1 MKKRFFLRT
10 GILLL
15 LFMTTWSSIAQ
26 IKVTGTVK
34 DDLSL
39 IFGVTV
45 IERGTNNGVLTDF
58 DGNFIIT
65 VKSEKSVLQLSYIG
79 MKTISQV
86 VGQQTSFNFT
96 MEEDAA
102 QLDEIVVVGYGTQ
115 KKSDLTGSVSSVKT
129 SQLQTQSASN
139 VSDLLQGRVAGLQM
153 VKSSD
158 NPNAASEVRIRG
170 ASSLFGTNEPLVV
183 IDGFPFG
190 NDLSGLKQINP
201 ANIES
206 MEILKDASSAAIY
219 GSQGANGVILITT
232 KSGKIGKSKIY
243 VRSQISVGS
252 FTSEFDRWKDPVLM
266 AQLSNESKVNGGF
279 LPLYVGEP
287 FLGVYYPSIQELE
300 TGEYPYFTDW
310 TDVVFRDMKITTNL
324 TVGANGGNE
333 DSRYNIALNYWDE
346 EGQYKENNYDRLNVV
361 ASLNQK
367 ITNKLSARVNTNV
380 TFTNTQ
386 RDTGRGVY
394 GNTFNRNPLFP
405 IYNNGNPDDGF
416 FRTNDMD
423 FDNPVERRAAGF
435 VDKGET
441 LDLILNAALTYNITP
456 HFKLQSTVS
465 YKHGATTN
473 DSYTPMDF
481 NASFD
486 GIAAIYNYKD
496 NSFSSENFLTYTN
509 DFGKHNISAMVGWTY
524 QKNTNRTSY
533 LEGRDFISDALTNQA
548 LELSAVDNRV
558 IRNSAFETG
567 LESVYTRWTYNYDG
581 KYLLNLTARADGST
595 KFGANNKWGY
605 FPSIG
610 AGWNV
615 HKEDFFGD
623 NQTWNT
629 FKIRTS
635 FGVTGNQ
642 GVSPYQT
649 LTRYGSDVFY
659 NGTDWVTTIGPGTIG
674 TSGRFT
680 TFVGIPSKDLKWES
694 TSQLNIGFE
703 TQFFNNKLRFEFDY
717 YIKRT
722 TDLIRNKILAPS
734 TAFDFLPVNDG
745 EIENKGLEMTLE
757 YRNLI
762 NSGNFKL
769 TPLLTLSGNKNKVID
784 IGTAVDSGL
793 IEDLYGNIYL
803 PNRNDVF
810 FAQLA
815 NVYAIGQPARS
826 FYGYRTDGL
835 IQNAEDA
842 AGHLGPRGIIGRVKY
857 VDLSG
862 DGKIGPEDRTI
873 IGNPNPDFFGS
884 LNLAFQ
890 YKKWDA
896 SVFFDGVYGNEIF
909 DMQKY
914 TRTEAISKRWT
925 PDNPNNEYRRHIDIS
940 GGDLVSDHYV
950 ADGSYLRLQNISLG
964 YTTEIRKI
972 ANTKLRLYLNVDNI
986 YTWTKYAGYSP
997 EVGLEGLDF
1006 GGIPRTSTTTLGLD
1020 ITF

>member
-15 LFMTTWSSIAQ
+15 FFITTWSSIAQ
-26 IKVTGTVK
+26 IQVTGTVK
-34 DDLSL
+34 DDLGLMS
-39 IFGVTV
+39 GVTI
-45 IERGTNNGVLTDF
+45 IERGTTNGVLTDF
-58 DGNFIIT
+58 DGNFSIT
-65 VKSEKSVLQLSYIG
+65 VKSEKSVLQLSYLG
-79 MKTISQV
+79 MKTITQI
-86 VGQQTSFNFT
+86 VGQQTNFDFI
-96 MEEDAA
+96 MEEDTA
-102 QLDEIVVVGYGTQ
+102 QLDEVVVIGYGTQ

-129 SQLQTQSASN
+129 SQLQTQSASK

-158 NPNAASEVRIRG
+158 NPNSAAEVRIRG
-170 ASSLFGTNEPLVV
+170 ASSLFGTNQPLVV

-190 NDLSGLKQINP
+190 NNLSGLKQINP

-206 MEILKDASSAAIY
+206 IEILKDASSAAIY

-232 KSGKIGKSKIY
+232 KSGKIGKSEIY
-243 VRSQISVGS
+243 IRSQVSVGR
-252 FTSEFDRWKDPVLM
+252 FTSEFERWKDPVLM
-266 AQLSNESKVNGGF
+266 AQLSNESQVNGGF
-279 LPLYVGEP
+279 QPLYIGAINP
-287 FLGVYYPSIQELE
+287 INGVYYPSIQELE
-300 TGEYPYFTDW
+300 TGAYPYFTDW

-333 DSRYNIALNYWDE
+333 YSRYNLALNYWDE
-346 EGQYKENNYDRLNVV
+346 EGQYKEHNYDRLNVV
-361 ASLNQK
+361 GTLNQK
-367 ITNKLSARVNTNV
+367 ITDKLSARINTNV

-386 RDTGRGVY
+386 NDNGTA
-394 GNTFNRNPLFP
+394 FNRNPLFP
-405 IYNNGNPDDGF
+405 IYNNGNPEDGF
-416 FRTNDMD
+416 FRTSDID
-423 FDNPVERRAAGF
+423 FSNPVERRSADF
-435 VDKGET
+435 VNKGET

-456 HFKLQSTVS
+456 HLTLQSTVS
-465 YKHGATTN
+465 YKYGATTT
-473 DSYTPMDF
+473 DSYIPIGFDD
-481 NASFD
+481 SFD

-496 NSFSSENFLTYTN
+496 SSFSSENFITYTN
-509 DFGKHNISAMVGWTY
+509 DFGKHNISAMAGWTY

-533 LEGRDFISDALTNQA
+533 LEGRDFISDALTNEA
-548 LELSAVDNRV
+548 LDLSAVDNRV
-558 IRNSAFETG
+558 IGNSAAETG
-567 LESVYTRWTYNYDG
+567 LESAYTRWTYNYDG

-595 KFGANNKWGY
+595 KFGTNNKWGY

-615 HKEDFFGD
+615 HKEGFFGD
-623 NQTWNT
+623 NDTWNT

-635 FGVTGNQ
+635 YGVTGNQ

-649 LTRYGSDVFY
+649 LTRYGDDVFY
-659 NGTDWVTTIGPGTIG
+659 NGTDWVKTIGPGTIG

-694 TSQLNIGFE
+694 TSQFDIGFE

-722 TDLIRNKILAPS
+722 SDLIRNKILAPS

-762 NSGNFKL
+762 NSDNFKF
-769 TPLLTLSGNKNKVID
+769 TPLLTLSANKNKVID
-784 IGTAVDSGL
+784 IGTAVDAGL

-810 FAQLA
+810 FAQLV

-826 FYGYRTDGL
+826 FYGYKTDGL
-835 IQNAEDA
+835 IQNADDA
-842 AGHLGPRGIIGRVKY
+842 AGHIGPRGIIGRIKY

-862 DGKIGPEDRTI
+862 DGTIGPEDRTI

-896 SVFFDGVYGNEIF
+896 SVFFDGVYGNDIL
-909 DMQKY
+909 DLQKY
-914 TRTEAISKRWT
+914 SRTEAISKRWT
-925 PDNPNNEYRRHIDIS
+925 PDNPNNEYRKYIDIS
-940 GGDLVSDHYV
+940 GGDFVSDHYV

-964 YTTEIRKI
+964 YTMEIPKI

-997 EVGLEGLDF
+997 EVGLEGLDL
-1006 GGIPRTSTTTLGLD
+1006 GGIPRTSTATLGLD